1 RSGLVLRGRQQGQ
14 GADGGLGRAPHRHRV
29 DRVRGPGQA
38 RHRPWGG
45 GVVSVTTKT
54 YREKANQTEFVAVV
68 RYYVEVAPGERYD
81 VHFQWGSGDDT
92 VSVYARD
99 ASDIETFPSPR
110 AAEKWVR
117 NRLKAQ
123 LTKGTHIAGA
133 EVTEYFYKVVT
144 THDDP

>member
-1 RSGLVLRGRQQGQ
+1 M
-14 GADGGLGRAPHRHRV
+14 
-29 DRVRGPGQA
+29 
-38 RHRPWGG
+38 
-45 GVVSVTTKT
+45 SVTTKV

-81 VHFQWGSGDDT
+81 VQWEWGSGDDT

-99 ASDIETFPSPR
+99 DSDIETFPSWR

-123 LTKGTHIAGA
+123 LTKGTHTAGA
-133 EVTEYFYKVVT
+133 EVTEYFYEVVT
-144 THDDP
+144 THDDPEYGDILDAEAVAQRRWHYTPDGRLDDLELLDREG

>member
-1 RSGLVLRGRQQGQ
+1 M
-14 GADGGLGRAPHRHRV
+14 
-29 DRVRGPGQA
+29 
-38 RHRPWGG
+38 
-45 GVVSVTTKT
+45 SVTTKT

-99 ASDIETFPSPR
+99 DSDIETFPSQR

-144 THDDP
+144 THDDPEYGDILDAEDVAQRRWHYTPDGRLDDLELLDREG